1 MNNEKEITSLGKL
14 VVLHLLP
21 GLVLSSIYILLSKLG
36 ILAEYPKL
44 VVLGLS
50 GVLSIIPVQL
60 GILLYVAKKEEGS
73 FNIFKILG
81 LKSKMKL
88 KEYIFYTISLFL
100 VTGVI
105 LTIFNPLSDFILNRV
120 FSWLPGWYNYNQD
133 LTLFSKNLIIVTIFV
148 SLFFFAII
156 GPVIEELYFRGFLL
170 ARMKWLGKYSVL
182 VNVIL
187 FAIYHFWSPWL
198 ILTRIAAML
207 PLFYFVYKKDSLLLA
222 ILVHSLLNF
231 TDVIALLM
239 LL

>member
-1 MNNEKEITSLGKL
+1 MNNEKEIRNPGKL
-14 VVLHLLP
+14 IVLHLFP
-21 GLVLSSIYILLSKLG
+21 GLFLSIIYIFLSKQG

-44 VVLGLS
+44 VLLGLS
-50 GVLSIIPVQL
+50 GVFSIIPVQL
-60 GILLYVAKKEEGS
+60 GILLYVAKKEMGS
-73 FNIFKILG
+73 YNIFKILG

-100 VTGVI
+100 ITGVI
-105 LTIFNPLSDFILNRV
+105 LTLFNPLSDFLLNRI
-120 FSWLPGWYNYNQD
+120 FNWLPDWYNYNQD
-133 LTLFSKNLIIVTIFV
+133 LTLFSKNFIIITIFV
-148 SLFFFAII
+148 SFFFFATI

-222 ILVHSLLNF
+222 IFVHCLLNF
-231 TDVIALLM
+231 TDVIALSM